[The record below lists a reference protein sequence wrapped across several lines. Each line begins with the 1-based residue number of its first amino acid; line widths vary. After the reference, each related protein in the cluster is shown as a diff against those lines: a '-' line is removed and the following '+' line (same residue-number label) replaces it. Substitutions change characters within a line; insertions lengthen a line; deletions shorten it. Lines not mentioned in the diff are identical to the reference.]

1 MIALTREE
9 AQQVLDALKWFE
21 QRFACTHLELIDT
34 IRARLSAP
42 EPARLGEI
50 MPADEEQL
58 KRIAKLVAPE
68 PEPVAKLF
76 GTLPV
81 YETKQ
86 DGILTVNAPPQRDEA
101 SAKAAEWQGLTDEE
115 IRNEAKNHVFD
126 ESFFSGAIW
135 ARGQIMGKNN
145 E

>member
-1 MIALTREE
+1 MITLTREE
-9 AQQVLDALKWFE
+9 AQQVLKVLEYPGPSWPESRTELAVALRYK
-21 QRFACTHLELIDT
+21 
-34 IRARLSAP
+34 LS
-42 EPARLGEI
+42 
-50 MPADEEQL
+50 
-58 KRIAKLVAPE
+58 APE